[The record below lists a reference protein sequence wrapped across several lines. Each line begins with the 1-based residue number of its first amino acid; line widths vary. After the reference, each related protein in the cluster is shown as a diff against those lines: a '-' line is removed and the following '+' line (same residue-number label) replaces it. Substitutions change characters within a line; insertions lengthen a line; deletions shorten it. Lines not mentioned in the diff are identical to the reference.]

1 MIKFLTFDFTK
12 VYNNISYNVN
22 EIKGE
27 SIFGNQIILMAITF
41 TIMSITLSSIYT
53 STDTTAGEKE
63 RGTLETILTFPIKRK
78 DLVLGKYLAIS
89 ISGLITKIIGIILSI
104 ISLYYVKNNFSIYEN
119 VIFNI
124 LDDEDRF
131 IIQNEVIL
139 NKKGPW
145 YEGYLPSSTYYRHRK
160 KAYANFL
167 SCFND

>member
-1 MIKFLTFDFTK
+1 MSNNKISSEYNRVIVAELVKTYLVSKEYTERPECDVVSQDTLMIKRR
-12 VYNNISYNVN
+12 I
-22 EIKGE
+22 
-27 SIFGNQIILMAITF
+27 
-41 TIMSITLSSIYT
+41 
-53 STDTTAGEKE
+53 
-63 RGTLETILTFPIKRK
+63 R
-78 DLVLGKYLAIS
+78 
-89 ISGLITKIIGIILSI
+89 
-104 ISLYYVKNNFSIYEN
+104 YYIEN

-145 YEGYLPSSTYYRHRK
+145 YEGYLSSSTYYRHRK